1 MQSNTWTVRV
11 GEGCEAGAPL
21 GLVLDKQASK
31 PTVKKISGSVQAA
44 VGRGAKIGAGHELV
58 SVGGVDVSG
67 LDYLAAVDT
76 IRAAK
81 ERPVLLTLREPAGPS
96 ITKLTP
102 AEMEA
107 RSKAATA
114 EGMKQLRAAMQAKA
128 AADDDTT
135 TLSSSD
141 DSDLSEDGSEECLGR
156 GHEGERAPKRRRR
169 RDNRKDTIRKLE
181 LRERRMQLE
190 VVNAQA
196 EKDEAEEAKAK
207 MLAEVVAPVRKVE
220 EELSSLKKTA
230 QRSFKTGAGSAELK
244 EQLNAWRQECEAHSK
259 ICTEELE
266 KMSGLPTVKSC
277 LASALS
283 AEMAALKG
291 VESGWKGQLRWAER
305 WEWAKVCSLWVVVA
319 GTAMQLAQHAQ
330 AAMAEDPWLNE

>member
-1 MQSNTWTVRV
+1 M
-11 GEGCEAGAPL
+11 
-21 GLVLDKQASK
+21 
-31 PTVKKISGSVQAA
+31 
-44 VGRGAKIGAGHELV
+44 
-58 SVGGVDVSG
+58 
-67 LDYLAAVDT
+67 
-76 IRAAK
+76 
-81 ERPVLLTLREPAGPS
+81 LLTLREPAGPS

-128 AADDDTT
+128 AADDGTT
-135 TLSSSD
+135 SLSSD
-141 DSDLSEDGSEECLGR
+141 DSELSEDGSEECLGR

-169 RDNRKDTIRKLE
+169 RRKDTETIRKLE

-230 QRSFKTGAGSAELK
+230 QRSFKTGGGSAELK
-244 EQLNAWRQECEAHSK
+244 EQLDTWRQECEAHSK

-266 KMSGLPTVKSC
+266 KLSGLPTVKSC

-283 AEMAALKG
+283 GEMAALKG
-291 VESGWKGQLRWAER
+291 VESGWKAQLRWAER